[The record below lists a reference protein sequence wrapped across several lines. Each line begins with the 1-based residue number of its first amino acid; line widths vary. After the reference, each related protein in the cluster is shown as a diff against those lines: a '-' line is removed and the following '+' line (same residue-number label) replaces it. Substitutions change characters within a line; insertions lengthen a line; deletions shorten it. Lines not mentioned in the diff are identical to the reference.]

1 MHCKLQT
8 PLYYNFSLIHKGQ
21 KNNTIDLTSP
31 WLIIATIVAFVFVF
45 VQLGSIADRT
55 ILEAD
60 KDNDGMIS
68 FSEFVTLMENVDVE
82 QKMSIRF
89 LH

>member
-1 MHCKLQT
+1 
-8 PLYYNFSLIHKGQ
+8 
-21 KNNTIDLTSP
+21 
-31 WLIIATIVAFVFVF
+31 VFA
-45 VQLGSIADRT
+45 QLGSIADRT

-60 KDNDGMIS
+60 QDNDGMIS